1 MIEQITIKNFKSFKD
16 VTLKLG
22 PLNIFIGTNAS
33 GKSNFFDA
41 LRVLQGIG
49 YGFTLSEI
57 LDSKPK
63 SAASEVWKGIRGGS
77 ARAAFEFEDTDQPT
91 FFQVAG
97 RPSDNANS
105 SFEFTIAFSAK
116 EGRLR
121 EERLTL
127 PGDTIYDSS
136 PERNNGLSQEFKVRY
151 YDHGDKQG
159 IPVTLDANRPVL
171 KQIGFREDWTLDEAR
186 IQSLERVIGPQ
197 NRTRL
202 MTGPFRSEMTIW
214 AASILADMQRIDPLL
229 RELRD
234 YSQAHEV
241 QRMGERGEHF
251 AALIRMIC
259 SDPGTKAAYLSWLR
273 ELRPRDVDD
282 IDTREG
288 AVGDLMVVMKERGR
302 EWPAPV
308 LSDGTLRFAALA
320 AAFFQPDMPGIL
332 TIEEI
337 ENGIHASRLRLLVE
351 LMRSQTA
358 AGKTQVM
365 VTTHSPVVLAWL
377 KPEEYATTFYCK
389 RDEETGESR
398 IIPLAEIPQFKE
410 IVSKQSISDLFSE
423 GWLEEAL

>member
-57 LDSKPK
+57 LDGKPK
-63 SAASEVWKGIRGGS
+63 SATSEVWEGIRGGS
-77 ARAAFEFEDTDQPT
+77 VGAAFAFDDADKPTVFEVTGRLPDQHNT
-91 FFQVAG
+91 G
-97 RPSDNANS
+97 
-105 SFEFTIAFSAK
+105 FEFTIAFSAQ
-116 EGRLR
+116 EGHFR
-121 EERLTL
+121 EERMSVSGKL
-127 PGDTIYDSS
+127 IYDRARAPNDKWSREFFVRFS
-136 PERNNGLSQEFKVRY
+136 DKDSGGMFSVDQDRPTWTQMLRRGDPRSMGGRAERIEQ
-151 YDHGDKQG
+151 
-159 IPVTLDANRPVL
+159 VTR
-171 KQIGFREDWTLDEAR
+171 
-186 IQSLERVIGPQ
+186 
-197 NRTRL
+197 
-202 MTGPFRSEMTIW
+202 
-214 AASILADMQRIDPLL
+214 ILADMQRIDPSPALL
-229 RELRD
+229 HA
-234 YSQAHEV
+234 YSQAYEIK
-241 QRMGERGEHF
+241 RMGEHGENF

-259 SDPGTKAAYLSWLR
+259 KDPETKEAYLSWLR

-282 IDTREG
+282 VGTVSGAIGEPLLMMRE
-288 AVGDLMVVMKERGR
+288 RNH
-302 EWPAPV
+302 EWLAPS

-320 AAFFQPDMPGIL
+320 AAFFQPDMPRVL

-358 AGKTQVM
+358 AGKTQAM

-398 IIPLAEIPQFKE
+398 IVPLSEIPRLQE
-410 IVSKQSISDLFSE
+410 IVSKQPISDLFAE

>member
-1 MIEQITIKNFKSFKD
+1 MIEQLTIKNFKSFKD

-57 LDSKPK
+57 LDGKPK
-63 SAASEVWKGIRGGS
+63 SATSEVWEGIRGGS
-77 ARAAFEFEDTDQPT
+77 AGAACAFENADRPT
-91 FFQVAG
+91 LFQVMG
-97 RPSDNANS
+97 RCGSFRDKVYWWHEH
-105 SFEFTIAFSAK
+105 FEFGIAFSAK

-121 EERLTL
+121 EEQLSA
-127 PGDTIYDSS
+127 PENIYDSS
-136 PERNNGLSQEFKVRY
+136 SLNNSDSGPVFEVCYYKGGRGQPPHLKFERS
-151 YDHGDKQG
+151 
-159 IPVTLDANRPVL
+159 RPVL
-171 KQIGFREDWTLDEAR
+171 MQMARGGNGRWAEAH
-186 IQSLERVIGPQ
+186 
-197 NRTRL
+197 
-202 MTGPFRSEMTIW
+202 SE
-214 AASILADMQRIDPLL
+214 AAGQVAHVLADMQRINPSPALL
-229 RELRD
+229 RG
-234 YSQAHEV
+234 YSQAHEIS
-241 QRMGERGEHF
+241 RMGERGENF
-251 AALIRMIC
+251 AALIHKIC
-259 SDPGTKAAYLSWLR
+259 SDSEAKEAYLSWLR
-273 ELRPRDVDD
+273 ELRPHDVDD
-282 IDTREG
+282 VGILKG
-288 AVGDLMVVMKERGR
+288 AIGEPMLMMKERNR
-302 EWPAPV
+302 EWPAPA
-308 LSDGTLRFAALA
+308 LSDGTLRFAAIA

-351 LMRSQTA
+351 LMRSQAA

-398 IIPLAEIPQFKE
+398 IVPLAEIPQFKE
-410 IVSKQSISDLFSE
+410 IVSKQSIGDLFTE